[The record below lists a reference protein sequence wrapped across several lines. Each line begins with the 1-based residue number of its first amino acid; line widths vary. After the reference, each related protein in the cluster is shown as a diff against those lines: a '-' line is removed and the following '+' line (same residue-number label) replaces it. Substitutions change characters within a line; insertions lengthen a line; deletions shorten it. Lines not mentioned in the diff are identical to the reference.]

1 MVYCRTF
8 FVVYVAVFGFHSV
21 LLIYYNKTAE
31 NVNDGKKVILDS
43 NKNTKKTETSKN
55 KKIERSAAFCK

>member
-1 MVYCRTF
+1 MVFTSFVNLYNYQDKWIILVVLLHVYCRTF

-31 NVNDGKKVILDS
+31 NVNDGK
-43 NKNTKKTETSKN
+43 
-55 KKIERSAAFCK
+55 R